1 MKKMIC
7 ISLLLAIMAACSGGQ
22 SYEPVDINPDV
33 DICEVCNMSIVSEVH
48 ATELIS
54 TEGEVCKFDDL
65 GCMIQYTEKD
75 GRISPEE
82 IGKQYVRDL
91 DSGDWTEIETAH
103 FAYDQ
108 SFWTPMSYGVVSFAT
123 EEQAEQYIE
132 KEGRG
137 RLLAY
142 PELSEID
149 WGWDR

>member
-75 GRISPEE
+75 GR
-82 IGKQYVRDL
+82 
-91 DSGDWTEIETAH
+91 
-103 FAYDQ
+103 
-108 SFWTPMSYGVVSFAT
+108 VVSFAT

>member
-1 MKKMIC
+1 MRKMIC
-7 ISLLLAIMAACSGGQ
+7 MSLILTMLAACSGGQ

-48 ATELIS
+48 ATELFS
-54 TEGEVCKFDDL
+54 TEGDVYKFDDL
-65 GCMIQYTEKD
+65 GCMIQYTDKD
-75 GRISPEE
+75 GRISPQE

-91 DSGDWTEIETAH
+91 DSGDWTEIEAAH
-103 FAYDQ
+103 FAYDP
-108 SFWTPMSYGVVSFAT
+108 SFWTPMSYGVISFAT
-123 EEQAEQYIE
+123 EEQAEHYIE

-142 PELSEID
+142 PELSELD